1 MVCDRC
7 AAATCSSVRVGCGVG
22 VGVDVGVG
30 GVVEVGDGVGVGVDV
45 GVSGVVEVGDAVSG
59 GDGVVD
65 AQATSTSTR
74 AKSAGARC
82 LISLFYI
89 CAAYVVQSRTSKH
102 TTRKVANN
110 GRLGNLPA
118 TAVPQSSS

>member
-22 VGVDVGVG
+22 VGVDVGVS
-30 GVVEVGDGVGVGVDV
+30 GVVEVGDGVGVDV
-45 GVSGVVEVGDAVSG
+45 GVSGVVEV